1 MCVAYISDLKWWAD
15 ARTHVSFTSSAR
27 NLCSLYF
34 SSDLIIQSCLFVY
47 SMIFQ
52 DVLFRPPPKK
62 KKYFVVTFL
71 ATVGIESVV
80 CEDPFIT
87 DSPWNCVFWRSW
99 WRLYQPVNGFQ
110 ILQDLLGKTK
120 RRQKCVQDTF
130 MHNTQFFRA
139 QVKSENL
146 FLLIITCFFLIT
158 FV

>member
-1 MCVAYISDLKWWAD
+1 M
-15 ARTHVSFTSSAR
+15 FQN
-27 NLCSLYF
+27 NLTQYVC
-34 SSDLIIQSCLFVY
+34 LIIKWS
-47 SMIFQ
+47 
-52 DVLFRPPPKK
+52 FRTSYFRSPKI
-62 KKYFVVTFL
+62 YFVVTFL

-146 FLLIITCFFLIT
+146 FLLIITCFFLINICLT
-158 FV
+158 EQSYS